1 MNCCDCYKKSAK
13 HLTYASA
20 LVLSCD
26 YLGQWGITINIVT
39 NIFVRIMKST
49 INIIIT
55 DDISSGSGIFRTIG
69 NFFPSIPNLEEPGR

>member
-1 MNCCDCYKKSAK
+1 MNCYNFYKKSVE

-26 YLGQWGITINIVT
+26 YLGQWSITINIVT

-49 INIIIT
+49 INII
-55 DDISSGSGIFRTIG
+55 ISSGSGIFRTIG

>member
-26 YLGQWGITINIVT
+26 HLGQWGITINIVT
-39 NIFVRIMKST
+39 NIFVCIMKST
-49 INIIIT
+49 INII
-55 DDISSGSGIFRTIG
+55 ISSGSGIFRTIG